1 MACCALKKQKK
12 QLLILPLILF
22 LLSMIFGGIIIL
34 FLSMGGLFSRRLA
47 EKRDRAWDLR
57 GELLR
62 GLRTRILSQPFLF
75 DSGLRCK
82 LSGKMMQRS
91 TLLAGAIYRYFNLIV
106 LAVLLF
112 AILSLVQGA
121 RALGI

>member
-12 QLLILPLILF
+12 QLLILPLSLF
-22 LLSMIFGGIIIL
+22 LLSVIFGGTMIL
-34 FLSMGGLFSRRLA
+34 FLSMGGLFSSRLA
-47 EKRDRAWDLR
+47 KKRDRAWDLLR
-57 GELLR
+57 ELLR
-62 GLRTRILSQPFLF
+62 GLKTRILGQPFLF

-82 LSGKMMQRS
+82 ISGKMMQRS
-91 TLLAGAIYRYFNLIV
+91 TLLAGAFYRYFNLIV

-112 AILSLVQGA
+112 AVLSLVQGA